1 MVPPLPLD
9 HLIKRSDDQI
19 FQRLRDKVGVAQ
31 QGAIPKRKF
40 QLKSAIVGSGEPAQQ
55 EAAQSLSNLPND
67 ADSASSVTTGRG
79 HTALSLPEGSAT
91 QQGDILD
98 DTAPQPTHPE
108 LATIVALSDAHWTCS
123 SENSTALSAL
133 ISDTSHSLIDL
144 RRIRSNQ
151 ASLSSLTLRDVRE
164 TLTLGGV
171 VSGAVHITHM
181 CNSVLVV
188 NSHQIRLHMC
198 QNCAVY
204 LRCSS
209 KPIIEECKDIK
220 FAPLPAYFVGT
231 LIFLPRRLTNHGT
244 EQDTNLEGSENLWNQ
259 INDFGWPKAGES
271 PNWSTLRPKDDGAIA
286 EDDWRELCSSQA
298 RSNRLNVYLALAN
311 IP

>member
-1 MVPPLPLD
+1 M
-9 HLIKRSDDQI
+9 KRPSDQI
-19 FQRLRDKVGVAQ
+19 LQQLRDKVGIAQ
-31 QGAIPKRKF
+31 RGAIPRRKF
-40 QLKSAIVGSGEPAQQ
+40 QLKSAKVGSGELAQQ
-55 EAAQSLSNLPND
+55 EAVRSLSYFRND
-67 ADSASSVTTGRG
+67 ADSASSVTIGRG
-79 HTALSLPEGSAT
+79 NTALNSPEGSVT
-91 QQGDILD
+91 QHGDILD
-98 DTAPQPTHPE
+98 DTSPQTTHPE
-108 LATIVALSDAHWTCS
+108 LATIIALSGAHWTFS
-123 SENSTALSAL
+123 SDKSAATSAL

-144 RRIRSNQ
+144 RRSRSDQ

-209 KPIIEECKDIK
+209 KPIIEDCKDIK
-220 FAPLPAYFVGT
+220 FAPLPACFVGT
-231 LIFLPRRLTNHGT
+231 LIFLPRRLTNDGT

-271 PNWSTLRPKDDGAIA
+271 PNWSTLRPEDDGAIA

-298 RSNRLNVYLALAN
+298 RSYRLNVYLALAN

>member
-1 MVPPLPLD
+1 M
-9 HLIKRSDDQI
+9 KRPGDQI
-19 FQRLRDKVGVAQ
+19 LQRLRDNFGVAQ

-55 EAAQSLSNLPND
+55 EAARSLSNFRND
-67 ADSASSVTTGRG
+67 ADSASSVTIGRG
-79 HTALSLPEGSAT
+79 NTDLDSPEGSAT

-98 DTAPQPTHPE
+98 DTPPQPTHPE
-108 LATIVALSDAHWTCS
+108 LATIIALSDAHWTFS
-123 SENSTALSAL
+123 SEESTASSAL

-144 RRIRSNQ
+144 RRSRSDQ
-151 ASLSSLTLRDVRE
+151 ASLSSLTLRNVRE
-164 TLTLGGV
+164 TLILGGV

-188 NSHQIRLHMC
+188 NGHQIRLHMC

-220 FAPLPAYFVGT
+220 FAPLPACFVGT
-231 LIFLPRRLTNHGT
+231 LIFLPRRLTNDGLSRT
-244 EQDTNLEGSENLWNQ
+244 TILRDQKICGIKSMTSDG
-259 INDFGWPKAGES
+259 PKLGKVLIGVHFVQRMMAQSRKMLGES
-271 PNWSTLRPKDDGAIA
+271 FVLHKPAQIA
-286 EDDWRELCSSQA
+286 
-298 RSNRLNVYLALAN
+298 
-311 IP
+311 